1 MCQRKHGVLQQFM
14 RNYVHQVSTT
24 GLGEI
29 PASGLSGVGRITT
42 IQWLQRSVLG
52 KITWSGQQQR
62 AVRLPAIQWLQR

>member
-1 MCQRKHGVLQQFM
+1 MCRRKHGVLQQVM
-14 RNYVHQVSTT
+14 RNYVHKGSTS

-29 PASGLSGVGRITT
+29 PAFGLHGVGRITT

-52 KITWSGQQQR
+52 KITWSEQQQR